1 MKFTKKIM
9 SIILAL
15 FLMSVSINS
24 VFASEIVEDNSTG
37 YIYEKDILDLTSE
50 EILTYS
56 QYQLKLNNDN
66 TLYSYN
72 ENEDFQFNKSSII
85 NLCTLSSTKTVGN
98 HVIKKYTSSGI
109 VDYLNFCDSIPV
121 VTEIDKLLYI
131 EYNDIYNNSVILS
144 YSDNGINEITYY
156 DVENDTFIQITKDNK
171 QKITNYRNGCRYEMS
186 KETEKIINDYAEKG
200 NIYELNGKY
209 NLKVTENND
218 GSYFIEE
225 INSIPQIS
233 MVAGM
238 TDASLIAD
246 LKNDFPEYTKVV
258 KHTTTRYSGSLGR
271 TLNIQVKESRNSYTK
286 KSANFTTFAVNTTL
300 SAIGTY
306 LSVPVAT
313 VNIILTG
320 LNIAYSAYGYIQEA
334 VTLYK
339 SANIEY
345 SGLSMG
351 YVYDNTV
358 YNDYVKV
365 IEHYGT
371 GEFHGGYNS
380 SGQFAWIEYL
390 SSSAYSKSYSTIA
403 DQSANNYSAD
413 IVMNGLCMSYRP
425 D

>member
-1 MKFTKKIM
+1 MEAI
-9 SIILAL
+9 
-15 FLMSVSINS
+15 
-24 VFASEIVEDNSTG
+24 
-37 YIYEKDILDLTSE
+37 
-50 EILTYS
+50 
-56 QYQLKLNNDN
+56 
-66 TLYSYN
+66 
-72 ENEDFQFNKSSII
+72 
-85 NLCTLSSTKTVGN
+85 
-98 HVIKKYTSSGI
+98 
-109 VDYLNFCDSIPV
+109 
-121 VTEIDKLLYI
+121 
-131 EYNDIYNNSVILS
+131 
-144 YSDNGINEITYY
+144 
-156 DVENDTFIQITKDNK
+156 
-171 QKITNYRNGCRYEMS
+171 
-186 KETEKIINDYAEKG
+186 
-200 NIYELNGKY
+200 
-209 NLKVTENND
+209 
-218 GSYFIEE
+218 FIEE
-225 INSIPQIS
+225 INRIPQIS

-246 LKNDFPEYTKVV
+246 LKSDFPEYTKVV

-345 SGLSMG
+345 SGLRMG
-351 YVYDNTV
+351 YVYDNTI

-365 IEHYGT
+365 IEHYGK

-380 SGQFAWIEYL
+380 SGQFTWIEYL
-390 SSSAYSKSYSTIA
+390 SSSAYSKNYSTIA

-413 IVMNGLCMSYRP
+413 IVMNGFCMSYRP